1 MKYTLDYQK
10 YAELARRVA
19 AEGSV
24 LLRNE
29 EDTLPLRGGQRV
41 SVFGRTQF
49 EHYKSGTGSGG
60 MVNAPYVTN
69 IIDSLK
75 EDGTIQVNEALE
87 QQYRE
92 WLKEHPFDVGEGW
105 AMEPWNQEEMPV
117 DEELAAQA
125 AGQSDAAI
133 VVIGR
138 TAGED
143 KDNSAA
149 EGSYLLT
156 ALEEEIL
163 RNVCHAFEHTIVVLN
178 VGNIID
184 MKWVDRYQPQAV
196 LYIWQGGQEGGN
208 GGCAGRSLCKKA
220 QSQTDISHSLW
231 QRFQN
236 SDIRHKYLL
245 RTGSACRFH
254 SLPTTDNR

>member
-1 MKYTLDYQK
+1 MMSTITGCLQEGVIERMKYTLDYQK

-29 EDTLPLRGGQRV
+29 EDTLPLRRGQRV

-75 EDGTIQVNEALE
+75 EDGIIQVNEALE
-87 QQYRE
+87 QVYRE

-117 DEELAAQA
+117 DEELAVQA

-133 VVIGR
+133 VG
-138 TAGED
+138 
-143 KDNSAA
+143 
-149 EGSYLLT
+149 
-156 ALEEEIL
+156 
-163 RNVCHAFEHTIVVLN
+163 VLP
-178 VGNIID
+178 G
-184 MKWVDRYQPQAV
+184 K
-196 LYIWQGGQEGGN
+196 
-208 GGCAGRSLCKKA
+208 
-220 QSQTDISHSLW
+220 
-231 QRFQN
+231 
-236 SDIRHKYLL
+236 IRITV
-245 RTGSACRFH
+245 RRREAIC
-254 SLPTTDNR
+254 

>member
-29 EDTLPLRGGQRV
+29 EDTLPLRRGQRV

-75 EDGTIQVNEALE
+75 EDGIIQVNEALE
-87 QQYRE
+87 QVYRE

-117 DEELAAQA
+117 DEEQRIFRMPPLHQYLQPPDAD
-125 AGQSDAAI
+125 GGSDRKGA
-133 VVIGR
+133 
-138 TAGED
+138 
-143 KDNSAA
+143 S
-149 EGSYLLT
+149 
-156 ALEEEIL
+156 
-163 RNVCHAFEHTIVVLN
+163 CHGT
-178 VGNIID
+178 
-184 MKWVDRYQPQAV
+184 
-196 LYIWQGGQEGGN
+196 
-208 GGCAGRSLCKKA
+208 
-220 QSQTDISHSLW
+220 
-231 QRFQN
+231 
-236 SDIRHKYLL
+236 
-245 RTGSACRFH
+245 
-254 SLPTTDNR
+254 

>member
-29 EDTLPLRGGQRV
+29 EDTLPLRRGQRV

-87 QQYRE
+87 KVYRE
-92 WLKEHPFDVGEGW
+92 WLKEHGRRLGHGTLESG
-105 AMEPWNQEEMPV
+105 
-117 DEELAAQA
+117 
-125 AGQSDAAI
+125 GDA
-133 VVIGR
+133 R
-138 TAGED
+138 
-143 KDNSAA
+143 
-149 EGSYLLT
+149 
-156 ALEEEIL
+156 
-163 RNVCHAFEHTIVVLN
+163 R
-178 VGNIID
+178 
-184 MKWVDRYQPQAV
+184 
-196 LYIWQGGQEGGN
+196 
-208 GGCAGRSLCKKA
+208 
-220 QSQTDISHSLW
+220 
-231 QRFQN
+231 
-236 SDIRHKYLL
+236 
-245 RTGSACRFH
+245 
-254 SLPTTDNR
+254 

>member
-29 EDTLPLRGGQRV
+29 EDTLPLRRGQRV

-87 QQYRE
+87 KVYRE
-92 WLKEHPFDVGEGW
+92 WLKEHPFDNRMQRSWSSGVLPGKIRITVRRRE
-105 AMEPWNQEEMPV
+105 
-117 DEELAAQA
+117 
-125 AGQSDAAI
+125 AI
-133 VVIGR
+133 
-138 TAGED
+138 
-143 KDNSAA
+143 
-149 EGSYLLT
+149 
-156 ALEEEIL
+156 
-163 RNVCHAFEHTIVVLN
+163 C
-178 VGNIID
+178 
-184 MKWVDRYQPQAV
+184 
-196 LYIWQGGQEGGN
+196 
-208 GGCAGRSLCKKA
+208 
-220 QSQTDISHSLW
+220 
-231 QRFQN
+231 
-236 SDIRHKYLL
+236 
-245 RTGSACRFH
+245 
-254 SLPTTDNR
+254 